1 MEHNLS
7 RTVSIAKFY
16 EIKKFQRIST
26 QLDEIFLLTNLIL
39 ILTIFPILR
48 FFCYLMNMFDHD
60 EWNMCQKL
68 LFLII

>member
-39 ILTIFPILR
+39 ILTIFQ
-48 FFCYLMNMFDHD
+48 YLDF
-60 EWNMCQKL
+60 L
-68 LFLII
+68 LPHEHV